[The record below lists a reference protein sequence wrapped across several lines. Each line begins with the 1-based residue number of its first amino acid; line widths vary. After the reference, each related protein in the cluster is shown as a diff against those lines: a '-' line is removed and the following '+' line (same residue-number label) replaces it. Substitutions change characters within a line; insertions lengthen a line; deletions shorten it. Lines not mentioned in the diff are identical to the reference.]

1 MNTIKKIC
9 PALLVLATLSS
20 LETVAA
26 NGPPPPSVGEPNG
39 INLGGTSFYDGFAG
53 LPGFSFQQY
62 LKFTSASSIRNNS
75 GKEIKDFDNP
85 KINVTSLIN
94 QLSYYSPNTI
104 GAGAH
109 LGWNIIVPIVSLDG
123 DFGSNG
129 PQLKDNATGVGDVTT
144 GPLVQFDPIVD
155 EHGRPIFVQRLALD
169 VLLPVGK
176 YDEHKDLNQ
185 GSNFY
190 SINPYWAATWMP
202 APRWEVSWRLHYLQN
217 FKNKD
222 PASSSVQLFE
232 GQPVRDT
239 QAGKA
244 AWINFTASYEV
255 IPNVSVG
262 LNGYYFKQISD
273 DEVNGHRLADS
284 REKVLGI
291 GPGVFWK
298 VGDGD
303 GVWFNTY
310 RETEVENRARNDYVV
325 QVRYAHTF

>member
-1 MNTIKKIC
+1 ML
-9 PALLVLATLSS
+9 ALAILSS
-20 LETVAA
+20 LDAVAA

-123 DFGSNG
+123 DFGNNG

-155 EHGRPIFVQRLALD
+155 EHGRPVFVQRLALD

-202 APRWEVSWRLHYLQN
+202 APAGKRAGGCTICKTL
-217 FKNKD
+217 KTKT
-222 PASSSVQLFE
+222 
-232 GQPVRDT
+232 QPVVRCNCSKASRCVIHR
-239 QAGKA
+239 QAKRH
-244 AWINFTASYEV
+244 
-255 IPNVSVG
+255 G
-262 LNGYYFKQISD
+262 LTLLPPMK
-273 DEVNGHRLADS
+273 
-284 REKVLGI
+284 
-291 GPGVFWK
+291 
-298 VGDGD
+298 
-303 GVWFNTY
+303 
-310 RETEVENRARNDYVV
+310 
-325 QVRYAHTF
+325 